1 MEELK
6 KEIQSLKKQTL
17 YLWVIVI
24 SLVTNTIFF
33 NFGMMKNYSIIQ
45 DYYYDSLDLDRAM
58 NQNLDEAIQKIEE
71 NRSSIQ

>member
-1 MEELK
+1 MEELE

-24 SLVTNTIFF
+24 SFIINTKFF

-58 NQNLDEAIQKIEE
+58 NQNLDEAIQKMEG
-71 NRSSIQ
+71 R

>member
-1 MEELK
+1 MEELE

-24 SLVTNTIFF
+24 SLITNTIFF

-45 DYYYDSLDLDRAM
+45 DYYYDSLDLDREI
-58 NQNLDEAIQKIEE
+58 NQNLDEAIQKMEG
-71 NRSSIQ
+71 R